1 MSLSLS
7 MIQWLSHLK
16 KIRLTLT
23 RLLKMILLN
32 IMQMRIHLKLSQSKV
47 IILFS
52 TQLLHPKEI
61 VEKM

>member
-32 IMQMRIHLKLSQSKV
+32 IMQMRIHLKLSLSKV

-52 TQLLHPKEI
+52 IQ
-61 VEKM
+61 